1 MAFIWLRR
9 SYNAI
14 NDNVSFVDICIGGM
28 VATDYFNQWIEADLV
43 SETWNDAVLC
53 LFILKDDFPRILCIK
68 QFTTRNTIIY

>member
-43 SETWNDAVLC
+43 LRLGMMWFFVC
-53 LFILKDDFPRILCIK
+53 LS
-68 QFTTRNTIIY
+68 